1 MIHISKKDPYN
12 PPVIIFVHSQG
23 AIIANLALDLLNE
36 SDRKRIRIFA
46 FGGGSLIAPGKS
58 HDKTHNYLSEA
69 DIIPRIGSIQLAQLI
84 IRRYEKQKQGL
95 SEEEI
100 IDCLISAD
108 ADYYLET
115 TESKALA
122 AFYRERKKFYH
133 EEFGKISNL
142 SVLEQSEDS
151 GYWEH
156 SFAVPCYQRKLQEII
171 QQYRHTSCEI
181 SLQVLALYLIK
192 LLCAFYHIFLSESK
206 KNLEA
211 DPLVKKWIGKEF
223 EIKKGVY
230 ILKYKDDRS
239 ARYHLTL
246 LDNDTHFLQPVEEFL
261 QNPKAWFSCGQSWY
275 RPVIP
280 GAHFRILKIY
290 KHIKP
295 AVGEFLIIEAIMLD
309 GDYENVKVEINDL
322 FNYDLWSFQIFRSKE
337 EFIQA
342 LN

>member
-1 MIHISKKDPYN
+1 MKFLFK
-12 PPVIIFVHSQG
+12 F
-23 AIIANLALDLLNE
+23 
-36 SDRKRIRIFA
+36 
-46 FGGGSLIAPGKS
+46 SLG
-58 HDKTHNYLSEA
+58 
-69 DIIPRIGSIQLAQLI
+69 LI
-84 IRRYEKQKQGL
+84 I
-95 SEEEI
+95 
-100 IDCLISAD
+100 
-108 ADYYLET
+108 
-115 TESKALA
+115 
-122 AFYRERKKFYH
+122 
-133 EEFGKISNL
+133 
-142 SVLEQSEDS
+142 
-151 GYWEH
+151 
-156 SFAVPCYQRKLQEII
+156 
-171 QQYRHTSCEI
+171 
-181 SLQVLALYLIK
+181 
-192 LLCAFYHIFLSESK
+192 LLCAFYYIVLSESK

-246 LDNDTHFLQPVEEFL
+246 LDNDTHFLQRVEEFL

-322 FNYDLWSFQIFRSKE
+322 FNYDLWSFQIFGSKE